1 MTNLY
6 KTNDPTKSIDHH
18 LNVRRSKNYHSLCC
32 FLTAVVC
39 MLLLGSARAQ
49 TCFNSDEI
57 DVPVR
62 SALESA
68 ANKYFGMITQ
78 GDVASLRQNAIPSL
92 ASSFTAIESVVND
105 NKANL
110 AGATATARE
119 PYLLK
124 LDGTAPSARAEFL
137 CGVFGSH
144 GQTSDSAVF
153 VLNNLAP
160 GTYGFL
166 SLDVKGAK
174 VPYVVSF
181 VLQQEATNW
190 KLGGLFVKQT
200 QIKGHDGNWFLE
212 KARAYK
218 AQNKNHNAWFY
229 FIEAHYLLTPVEF
242 MSTQSTDK
250 LYDEAQT
257 VKPSDLPPS
266 DLAGANSKT
275 YKLTAMYPL
284 VVGADLDL
292 IVKFQSADVSNTS
305 AAFQDN
311 MAVIKAIVTK
321 YPEFRDAF
329 DGIVARATET
339 SGRDYGTMLPMT
351 EIK

>member
-1 MTNLY
+1 MSTDRNKISYWLY
-6 KTNDPTKSIDHH
+6 G
-18 LNVRRSKNYHSLCC
+18 
-32 FLTAVVC
+32 FLTATVC
-39 MLLLGSARAQ
+39 LLFLGSAGAQ
-49 TCFNSDEI
+49 TCFTSEEI
-57 DVPVR
+57 DAGVR
-62 SALESA
+62 SGLEST

-78 GDVASLRQNAIPSL
+78 GDAASLRQNAIPSL
-92 ASSFTAIESVVND
+92 ASSFSGVESVIND

-110 AGATATARE
+110 AGATATAQA

-137 CGVFGSH
+137 CGVFGAN
-144 GQTSDSAVF
+144 GQTSNSAVF
-153 VLNNLAP
+153 VLPNLAP
-160 GTYGFL
+160 GSYGFV
-166 SLDVKGAK
+166 SLDVKAAK
-174 VPYVVSF
+174 SPYVVSF
-181 VLQQEATNW
+181 VLQQDGANW

-200 QIKGHDGNWFLE
+200 EIKGHDGNWFLD
-212 KARAYK
+212 KARAFK
-218 AQNKNHNAWFY
+218 AQNKNHDAWFY

-266 DLAGANSKT
+266 DLSAANGKT

-292 IVKFQSADVSNTS
+292 IVKFQSTDVSNTS

-329 DGIVARATET
+329 DGVVARATET
-339 SGRDYGTMLPMT
+339 SGRDYGTMLPMK

>member
-1 MTNLY
+1 M
-6 KTNDPTKSIDHH
+6 D
-18 LNVRRSKNYHSLCC
+18 
-32 FLTAVVC
+32 A
-39 MLLLGSARAQ
+39 G
-49 TCFNSDEI
+49 
-57 DVPVR
+57 VR
-62 SALESA
+62 STLEST
-68 ANKYFGMITQ
+68 ANKYFGMVAQ
-78 GDVASLRQNAIPSL
+78 GDVATLRQNAIPSL
-92 ASSFTAIESVVND
+92 ASSFSGVEGIISE

-110 AGATATARE
+110 TGATATAQP

-137 CGVFGSH
+137 CGVFSKN
-144 GQTSDSAVF
+144 GQTSNSAVF
-153 VLNNLAP
+153 VLPNLAP
-160 GTYGFL
+160 GSYGFV
-166 SLDVKGAK
+166 SLDVKGK

-181 VLQQEATNW
+181 VLQQDGTNW

-200 QIKGHDGNWFLE
+200 QIKGHDGNWFLD
-212 KARAYK
+212 KARAFK
-218 AQNKNHNAWFY
+218 TQNKNHNAWYY

-266 DLAGANSKT
+266 DLSAANGKT

-284 VVGADLDL
+284 VVGSDLDL

-311 MAVIKAIVTK
+311 MAVIKAIVSK

-339 SGRDYGTMLPMT
+339 SGRDYGTMLPMK

>member
-1 MTNLY
+1 
-6 KTNDPTKSIDHH
+6 
-18 LNVRRSKNYHSLCC
+18 
-32 FLTAVVC
+32 
-39 MLLLGSARAQ
+39 MLFLGSARAQ
-49 TCFNSDEI
+49 SCFTSEEI
-57 DVPVR
+57 DAGVR
-62 SALESA
+62 SALENS
-68 ANKYFGMITQ
+68 ANKYFGMVTQ

-92 ASSFTAIESVVND
+92 ASSFTGVETVIND

-110 AGATATARE
+110 TGATATAQA

-124 LDGTAPSARAEFL
+124 LDGTTPSPRAEFL
-137 CGVFGSH
+137 CGVFGAN
-144 GQTSDSAVF
+144 GQTSNSAVF

-160 GTYGFL
+160 GSYGFI

-174 VPYVVSF
+174 SPSIVSF
-181 VLQQEATNW
+181 VLQQDGTNW
-190 KLGGLFVKQT
+190 KLGGLFIKQT
-200 QIKGHDGNWFLE
+200 EIKGHDGNWFLD
-212 KARAYK
+212 KARAFK
-218 AQNKNHNAWFY
+218 TQNKNHDAWFY

-257 VKPSDLPPS
+257 VKPTDLPPS
-266 DLAGANSKT
+266 DLAGANGKT

-339 SGRDYGTMLPMT
+339 SGRDYGTMLPMK

>member
-1 MTNLY
+1 MSTQSTNGTDQNKKANRNKISYCLY
-6 KTNDPTKSIDHH
+6 
-18 LNVRRSKNYHSLCC
+18 SL
-32 FLTAVVC
+32 LIATVC
-39 MLLLGSARAQ
+39 ILFLGSAGAQ
-49 TCFNSDEI
+49 TCFTSEEI
-57 DVPVR
+57 DASVKT
-62 SALESA
+62 ALEST
-68 ANKYFGMITQ
+68 ANKYFGMVTQ
-78 GDVASLRQNAIPSL
+78 GDAATLRQNAIPSL
-92 ASSFTAIESVVND
+92 ASGFSGVESVIND

-110 AGATATARE
+110 AGATATAQA

-137 CGVFGSH
+137 CGVFGKT
-144 GQTSDSAVF
+144 GQTSNSAVF

-160 GTYGFL
+160 GTYGFI
-166 SLDVKGAK
+166 SLDVNGK

-181 VLQQEATNW
+181 VLQQDGTNW

-200 QIKGHDGNWFLE
+200 QIKGHDGNWFLD
-212 KARAYK
+212 KARAFK
-218 AQNKNHNAWFY
+218 TQNKNHDAWFY

-250 LYDEAQT
+250 LYDEAQS

-266 DLAGANSKT
+266 DLSAANGKT

-311 MAVIKAIVTK
+311 MAVIKAIVSK
-321 YPEFRDAF
+321 YPEFHDAF

-339 SGRDYGTMLPMT
+339 SGRDYGTMLPMN

>member
-1 MTNLY
+1 MSTHRNSSAV
-6 KTNDPTKSIDHH
+6 N
-18 LNVRRSKNYHSLCC
+18 NKNHRNHVSRWFFC
-32 FLTAVVC
+32 FLTATVC
-39 MLLLGSARAQ
+39 MLFLGSARAQ
-49 TCFNSDEI
+49 SCFTSEEI
-57 DVPVR
+57 DAGVR
-62 SALESA
+62 SALEST
-68 ANKYFGMITQ
+68 ANKYFGMVTQ
-78 GDVASLRQNAIPSL
+78 GDAASLRQNAIPSL
-92 ASSFTAIESVVND
+92 ASSFSGVEGVVND

-110 AGATATARE
+110 AGTTATAQA

-137 CGVFGSH
+137 CGVFGSN
-144 GQTSDSAVF
+144 GQTSNSAVF

-160 GTYGFL
+160 GSYGFI

-174 VPYVVSF
+174 SPSIVSF
-181 VLQQEATNW
+181 VLQQDGTNW
-190 KLGGLFVKQT
+190 KLGGLFIKQT
-200 QIKGHDGNWFLE
+200 EIKGHDGNWFLD
-212 KARAYK
+212 KARAFK
-218 AQNKNHNAWFY
+218 TQNKNHDAWFY

-257 VKPSDLPPS
+257 VKPTDLPPS
-266 DLAGANSKT
+266 DLAGANGKT

-305 AAFQDN
+305 VAFQDN

-339 SGRDYGTMLPMT
+339 SGRDYGTMLPMK

>member
-1 MTNLY
+1 MSTQTNKSTDRNKTDHNKISYWLY
-6 KTNDPTKSIDHH
+6 
-18 LNVRRSKNYHSLCC
+18 C
-32 FLTAVVC
+32 FLTATVC
-39 MLLLGSARAQ
+39 ILFLGNAGAQ
-49 TCFNSDEI
+49 TCFTSEEI
-57 DVPVR
+57 DAGVR
-62 SALESA
+62 SALEST

-78 GDVASLRQNAIPSL
+78 GDAATLRQNAISSL
-92 ASSFTAIESVVND
+92 ASSFSGVESVIND

-110 AGATATARE
+110 AGATATAQA

-124 LDGTAPSARAEFL
+124 LDGTASSARAEFL
-137 CGVFGSH
+137 CGVFGAN
-144 GQTSDSAVF
+144 GQTSNSAVF
-153 VLNNLAP
+153 VLPNLSP
-160 GTYGFL
+160 GSYAFV
-166 SLDVKGAK
+166 SLDVKTAK
-174 VPYVVSF
+174 SPYVVSF
-181 VLQQEATNW
+181 VLQQNGTNW

-200 QIKGHDGNWFLE
+200 EIKGHDGNWFLD
-212 KARAYK
+212 KARAFK
-218 AQNKNHNAWFY
+218 AQNKNHDAWFY

-266 DLAGANSKT
+266 DMSGANGKT

-292 IVKFQSADVSNTS
+292 IVKFQSVDVSNTS
-305 AAFQDN
+305 LAFQDN

-339 SGRDYGTMLPMT
+339 SGRDYGTMLPMK

>member
-1 MTNLY
+1 MSTNSN
-6 KTNDPTKSIDHH
+6 KTTHPDKNANRHKISYW
-18 LNVRRSKNYHSLCC
+18 LNC
-32 FLTAVVC
+32 FLIVTICILFA
-39 MLLLGSARAQ
+39 GSAAAQ
-49 TCFNSDEI
+49 SCFTSEEI
-57 DVPVR
+57 DAGVK

-68 ANKYFGMITQ
+68 ANKYFRMVTQ
-78 GDVASLRQNAIPSL
+78 GDAASLRQNAMPSL
-92 ASSFTAIESVVND
+92 ASSFTGVEAVVNE

-110 AGATATARE
+110 SGATATARE

-137 CGVFGSH
+137 CGVFGAN
-144 GQTSDSAVF
+144 GQTSNSAVF

-160 GTYGFL
+160 GTYGFV

-174 VPYVVSF
+174 SPYVVSF
-181 VLQQEATNW
+181 VLQQEGTNW
-190 KLGGLFVKQT
+190 KLGGLFVKPT
-200 QIKGHDGNWFLE
+200 QIKGHDGNWFLD
-212 KARAYK
+212 KARAFK

-266 DLAGANSKT
+266 DLSAANGKT

-284 VVGADLDL
+284 VVGSDLDL
-292 IVKFQSADVSNTS
+292 IVKFQSTDVSNTS

-311 MAVIKAIVTK
+311 MAVIKAIVSK
-321 YPEFRDAF
+321 YPELRDAF
-329 DGIVARATET
+329 DEVVARATEA
-339 SGRDYGTMLPMT
+339 SGRDYGTGLPMK

>member
-1 MTNLY
+1 MSTQYTKNTDQN
-6 KTNDPTKSIDHH
+6 KTANRNKISYW
-18 LNVRRSKNYHSLCC
+18 LNC
-32 FLTAVVC
+32 FLIATVC
-39 MLLLGSARAQ
+39 ILFAESAAAQ
-49 TCFNSDEI
+49 SCFTSEEI
-57 DVPVR
+57 DAGVK
-62 SALESA
+62 SALEST
-68 ANKYFGMITQ
+68 ANKYFGMVAQ
-78 GDVASLRQNAIPSL
+78 GDAATLRQNAIPSL
-92 ASSFTAIESVVND
+92 ASSFSGVEGVIND

-110 AGATATARE
+110 AGATATAQD

-137 CGVFGSH
+137 CGVFGSN
-144 GQTSDSAVF
+144 GQTSNSAVF

-160 GTYGFL
+160 GSYGFI

-181 VLQQEATNW
+181 ILQQDGANW

-200 QIKGHDGNWFLE
+200 QIKGHDGNWFLD
-212 KARAYK
+212 KARAFK
-218 AQNKNHNAWFY
+218 AQNKNHDAWFY

-266 DLAGANSKT
+266 DLSAANGKT

-305 AAFQDN
+305 VAFQDN
-311 MAVIKAIVTK
+311 MAVIKAIVSK

-329 DGIVARATET
+329 DEVVARATET
-339 SGRDYGTMLPMT
+339 SGRDYGTGLPMN